1 MIKNLSCKNGIVSWN
16 DIKLKIKNAFLATE
30 NKGII
35 QVKCGENYVE
45 QEVQFYDEKGSMILK
60 YNLITNT
67 LLTTNRQI
75 VLAEIEQVMPY
86 NNKIVILCNK
96 NKIIVLNGDEEQE
109 IRPING
115 YIFNY
120 LTFENGNLIVICNG
134 DKNHM
139 DKFGRLTRKFN
150 LDDMNCC
157 LIDKG
162 IAY

>member
-16 DIKLKIKNAFLATE
+16 DIKLKIKNAFLAIE

-45 QEVQFYDEKGSMILK
+45 NEVQFYDEKGFLILTC
-60 YNLITNT
+60 NLITNT
-67 LLTTNRQI
+67 ILTTNRQI
-75 VLAEIEQVMPY
+75 ILTEIEQIVIN
-86 NNKIVILCNK
+86 NNKIIVLCNK
-96 NKIIVLNGDEEQE
+96 NKIIVLTENKEQV
-109 IRPING
+109 IHPTNG

-120 LTFENGNLIVICNG
+120 LTFENNNLIVICNG

-139 DKFGRLTRKFN
+139 DKFGRITRKFI
-150 LDDMNCC
+150 LDDINCC

-162 IAY
+162 IGY